1 MNIEKRRIL
10 ITGSTGC
17 IGTHAVDFLL
27 SEASGEIFGFNRSI
41 PIGSDEKNDYQ
52 CISGDLSDPE
62 SIARVVEEV
71 QPTHVI
77 HLGALQTPD
86 CRDYPMKG
94 LDINVIGTAHLFQ
107 ACIQLKRPLER
118 FVFASSSAVNGARSL
133 YGPEGVR
140 PEDPYHPFNLY
151 GYWKVAGEGMAQA
164 FHQTT
169 GVATV
174 CLRLA
179 TTYGPGRDR
188 GFTAAMTSAI
198 KAIVRSEPFEVPYRG
213 KEHYHFSLDV
223 GAGFARAAI
232 DPFSGYGV
240 FNLLGETH
248 SIEHFI
254 ETIKKESV
262 HFEID
267 KPEINFSSD
276 AELSPFIY
284 ELNDE
289 ATRKVF
295 PLMPQTSLR
304 EGVLQSIAYFLG
316 LTREK

>member
-1 MNIEKRRIL
+1 M
-10 ITGSTGC
+10 
-17 IGTHAVDFLL
+17 
-27 SEASGEIFGFNRSI
+27 
-41 PIGSDEKNDYQ
+41 
-52 CISGDLSDPE
+52 GDLADPQ
-62 SIARVVEEV
+62 SIERAVREIE
-71 QPTHVI
+71 PTHVI

-86 CRDYPMKG
+86 CRDFPIKG
-94 LDINVIGTAHLFQ
+94 MEINVLGTAHLFQ
-107 ACIQLKRPLER
+107 ACTQLKRPLER

-133 YGPEGVR
+133 YGADGVR

-164 FHQTT
+164 FYQAT
-169 GVATV
+169 GVSTV
-174 CLRLA
+174 SLRLA

-198 KAIVRSEPFEVPYRG
+198 KAIVQGESYEVPYRG

-248 SIEHFI
+248 SIEDFI
-254 ETIKKESV
+254 QTIKTESV
-262 HFEID
+262 HFEISNPQI
-267 KPEINFSSD
+267 KFSKD

-289 ATRKVF
+289 ATRKAF
-295 PLMPQTSLR
+295 PLMPQTSLS

-316 LTREK
+316 LTRE

>member
-1 MNIEKRRIL
+1 
-10 ITGSTGC
+10 
-17 IGTHAVDFLL
+17 
-27 SEASGEIFGFNRSI
+27 
-41 PIGSDEKNDYQ
+41 
-52 CISGDLSDPE
+52 
-62 SIARVVEEV
+62 
-71 QPTHVI
+71 
-77 HLGALQTPD
+77 
-86 CRDYPMKG
+86 
-94 LDINVIGTAHLFQ
+94 
-107 ACIQLKRPLER
+107 
-118 FVFASSSAVNGARSL
+118 
-133 YGPEGVR
+133 
-140 PEDPYHPFNLY
+140 
-151 GYWKVAGEGMAQA
+151 MAQA

-198 KAIVRSEPFEVPYRG
+198 KAIVEGEPFEVPYRG